1 MSKFKVILIFL
12 FLLGILPEL
21 ESYNYMFIEP
31 YERNYLTN
39 YYKGAAL
46 KGRYGRSEFQCPDR
60 PDSNKNCAS
69 SVGTGDPKK
78 LAYGIAQKAALD
90 AKAANDAQIGAA
102 EAASQQVKAELA
114 YKAEQSAKAA
124 EAALAGK
131 QQILDQMRLELADS
145 ESALRIIQEAMP
157 KFGENADMLKS
168 VSLKSEKQVAY
179 MKKIVEIATAH
190 LANDKKVAKGAQQE
204 VVEKTALMN
213 AAKQR
218 SEIIHNRLSEATKD
232 LDATKTAAY
241 KASCA
246 AVEAK
251 QKAQRSRRDSWMY
264 ENLW

>member
-1 MSKFKVILIFL
+1 MSKSKIILIFL

-21 ESYNYMFIEP
+21 ESYNYLFIEP

-39 YYKGAAL
+39 YFNDANL
-46 KGRYGRSEFQCPDR
+46 NERYERSEFSCGHGTTE
-60 PDSNKNCAS
+60 NKPNCAS

-78 LAYGIAQKAALD
+78 IAYGIAQKAALD
-90 AKAANDAQIGAA
+90 AKAASDAQIGAA

-131 QQILDQMRLELADS
+131 QQILDQMRLELADA
-145 ESALRIIQEAMP
+145 EAALGIITAAMP
-157 KFGENADMLKS
+157 KFGENAEMLKA
-168 VSLKSEKQVAY
+168 VSIKSEKQVAY
-179 MKKIVEIATAH
+179 MKKIVEIANAH
-190 LANDKKVAKGAQQE
+190 LDNDKKVAKGAQQE
-204 VVEKTALMN
+204 VVEKTALMT

-218 SEIIHNRLSEATKD
+218 ADIIHNRLAEATKD

-251 QKAQRSRRDSWMY
+251 QKAQRSRR
-264 ENLW
+264 